1 MRILLDECVP
11 RRLKRH
17 FRNYGLVLT
26 VTDAGLSS
34 YTNGQLLRRISG
46 DFDVFI
52 TIDKSIHHQ
61 QNLAA
66 YDSALVLLRV
76 RSNDIV
82 DVEPVLPRLFAR
94 WSELQ
99 RGALLVIED
108 V

>member
-11 RRLKRH
+11 RRLKRS
-17 FRNYGLVLT
+17 FRTYGLVLT

-46 DFDVFI
+46 DFDVLI
-52 TIDKSIHHQ
+52 TIDKSIQHQ

-66 YDSALVLLRV
+66 YDIGLVLLRV
-76 RSNDIV
+76 PTNDIA

-94 WSELQ
+94 WSEIKP
-99 RGALLVIED
+99 RTLLIVE
-108 V
+108 

>member
-11 RRLKRH
+11 RRLKRS
-17 FRNYGLVLT
+17 FRSYGLVLT
-26 VTDAGLSS
+26 VSDAGLSG

-52 TIDKSIHHQ
+52 TVDKSIQYQ
-61 QNLAA
+61 QNLSA
-66 YDSALVLLRV
+66 YDVGVVLLRA

-82 DVEPVLPRLFAR
+82 DIEPLLPRLFER
-94 WSELQ
+94 WSEIQ
-99 RGALLVIED
+99 SGRLLV